1 MRNWSGIWM
10 VAGLGIAAYAGA
22 CAPEQAADEP
32 MEMDAE
38 MEMDAPDEIRSA
50 DPGLLDANEATA
62 EQLASI
68 MGLGA
73 ATAEAILAARP
84 FDRVA
89 DLHAVV
95 SAHVAED
102 GLDAVYSRL
111 WVPIDLNTATA
122 DEILLIPGVGD
133 RMLHEFEEYRPYDS
147 MAQFRREIGKYVD
160 DEELERLAQYVD
172 VR

>member
-32 MEMDAE
+32 MEME
-38 MEMDAPDEIRSA
+38 TGMDAPAEMRSA
-50 DPGLLDANEATA
+50 DPGLLNANDATA
-62 EQLASI
+62 EQLASV
-68 MGLGA
+68 MGLGEGG
-73 ATAEAILAARP
+73 AEAIMAARP
-84 FDRVA
+84 FGRVA

-102 GLDAVYSRL
+102 GLDAVYSTL

-133 RMLHEFEEYRPYDS
+133 RMLHEFEEYRPYTS

-160 DEELERLAQYVD
+160 DEELERLASYVE